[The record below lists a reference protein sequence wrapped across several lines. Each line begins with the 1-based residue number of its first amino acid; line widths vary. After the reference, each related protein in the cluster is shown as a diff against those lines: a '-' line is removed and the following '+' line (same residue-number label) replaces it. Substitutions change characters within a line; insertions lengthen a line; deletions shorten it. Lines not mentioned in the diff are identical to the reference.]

1 MISVVVPLY
10 NKKSSIKST
19 IESVLAQSYSD
30 FELLVVDDGST
41 DGSTD
46 VVKSFDD
53 KRIRLISKENGGVS
67 SARNEGIREA
77 KSEFISFLDADDLW
91 DKDFLLEINKLIT
104 DFPEAGI
111 WGTSYSYK
119 KNGGLIPAKKPL
131 PELYRGYLNDNIWR
145 YAHVYCSSAVCCR
158 RNALLKYAMFDENI
172 KFGEDIDVWW
182 RIMLNYKAA
191 YYNKSFAIYRFDEEN
206 RAMTEI
212 IPLNK
217 LYIYYFEKYKKYREE
232 NSDFRYFIDQEC
244 LWWLF
249 PYYAENP
256 KNKDVQRILKQI
268 DLNEYKWSFR
278 FRFKFPKLYKI
289 LKGLN

>member
-1 MISVVVPLY
+1 M
-10 NKKSSIKST
+10 
-19 IESVLAQSYSD
+19 
-30 FELLVVDDGST
+30 
-41 DGSTD
+41 
-46 VVKSFDD
+46 
-53 KRIRLISKENGGVS
+53 
-67 SARNEGIREA
+67 
-77 KSEFISFLDADDLW
+77 
-91 DKDFLLEINKLIT
+91 
-104 DFPEAGI
+104 
-111 WGTSYSYK
+111 
-119 KNGGLIPAKKPL
+119 
-131 PELYRGYLNDNIWR
+131 
-145 YAHVYCSSAVCCR
+145 
-158 RNALLKYAMFDENI
+158 LKYALFDENI

-182 RIMLNYKAA
+182 RIMLNHKAA

-217 LYIYYFEKYKKYREE
+217 LYIYYFEKYKKYRDE

-244 LWWLF
+244 MWWLF

-256 KNKDVQRILKQI
+256 QNKDVQRILKQI